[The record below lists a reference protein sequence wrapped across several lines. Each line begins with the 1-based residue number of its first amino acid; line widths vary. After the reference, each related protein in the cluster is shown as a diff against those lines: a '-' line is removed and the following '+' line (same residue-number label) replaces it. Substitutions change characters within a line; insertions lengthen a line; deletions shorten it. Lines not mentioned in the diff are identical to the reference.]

1 MDWLDEILEVE
12 TVFSDVNIAQDFI
25 PVLETTLTTVP
36 IINYMDIVCLT

>member
-1 MDWLDEILEVE
+1 MDWLDEVLELE
-12 TVFSDVNIAQDFI
+12 TVFSDGNITQDCI